1 MRHTILFIF
10 SLLIFNFLNA
20 QTTGDYR
27 TKQTGNWSDP
37 NTWEVYD
44 GSNWNPATTPPDT
57 NANQVTIQA
66 NHTISF
72 DQNSS
77 IKNLLVE
84 ANGVL
89 QYSATNDT
97 LTIYGDLINNG
108 KIDFYKNSSQ
118 NVVLQFAGDKTS
130 NFTTGTATT
139 DIHQILVNKD
149 SIIDSVLFSADD
161 NFTIHGRTSNA
172 ASFLKLKGGTFVL
185 GGTVTIN
192 SYTLIRRTSSYIT
205 INSNSGF
212 WLNNPNFTIKG
223 QSRHLEVYG
232 TLHIS
237 DGTFNVGS
245 SQNKSLRIR
254 NHGKFIQDGGT
265 LNIQGA
271 FYSTSN
277 DTVQLTINDG
287 TINIA
292 LQPVTT
298 DYYYCF
304 RIGNAASTFTMTGGI
319 INIINTNENVSSYEY
334 RVASDLANT
343 NITGG
348 VVNIGTSATPENDTF
363 RIGGPLPNTV
373 VDNTNY
379 TKVAQIN
386 GNVYIF
392 GDLTIKD
399 GSKLIIRPPDNNGHS
414 YKLYT
419 YGDII
424 ADGDIDGIIKKG
436 TEESH
441 LTLYLKGNN
450 NTQIT
455 GNADTVELY
464 QLFVDKGTDKTPTA
478 EILRTI
484 ILDSADADDNSR
496 LYIYN
501 GTLKISAS
509 NHWYPYFGSSSSSL
523 LYVNSETGRL
533 WLNNNDI
540 IIGFAND
547 LGSLRFN
554 GDLYMENGQIIVPK
568 NMTINSTSTGNNY
581 MNNGTINAGGNFY
594 LRAALTVNNGT
605 ITAGQNFY
613 INGGNDNEHGQLVLN
628 NGTINIGDGNDK
640 LSLTGGTGNN
650 GLGAKLTVHGGTIN
664 IFGSFQTSN
673 GTGTEIS
680 RFTMDGGQM
689 NIDPQAT
696 TNLDSN
702 EHIFYVRYNSIVN
715 FTGGTVTIVDPQAK
729 KDASYRYAIN
739 IRGTTDNKNFTG
751 STFRLGDGSSS
762 ASGDPNYPGFV
773 IYVQNNIKLGTI
785 ICDNPS
791 GDNRQVILRTNL
803 YAKNLILNTS
813 HDLFVLNGKD
823 LYISGNIVNNGT
835 IDGTAS
841 GSLLEFNGS
850 TAQTYSGSGSI
861 ADYLQELTFNNS
873 GDGVTLDADL
883 GALKVNLVNG
893 KVFTSSQGNGLLTVY
908 GTSPNSLTGGNASI
922 YVQSYLRR
930 AIPSD
935 ANSEEFEFPIGS
947 ASGFRLLKL
956 SDITTSGS
964 DFGLITAYVSEPQ
977 NPTVNGSAG
986 TGLKDPLN
994 TKDIYWKLS
1003 FDLNNVSFSS
1013 TPIVKL
1019 LYNASGLPPFC
1030 IAQSNNDIN
1039 GTYNSIGRKINGDTI
1054 ESTSFDLNSNG
1065 GLQPTGDAYLVI
1077 AQVQPIEGVVT
1088 VGNSGDVLNLTEIA
1102 DTLAKNYIKGYVIF
1116 ELQDDYDASTET
1128 IPVVFDTIMKV
1139 SPSDAVV
1146 IRPASGVSGTQTA
1159 LSSSGPLIILDS
1171 INSIRFDG
1179 RPGGSGSS
1187 DWLFANTNSD
1197 IVFEFRNGANHD
1209 TLSYLTIKSDIQTPD
1224 AGIITFAGT
1233 SNNTGNNDNVVMN
1246 CDITG
1251 YSSTM
1256 TNGIVSSG
1264 TATAPNDSNE
1274 VLNCN
1279 IYDFFKSDG
1288 NPHGIYLIDG
1298 SNYWTI
1304 ANNRFYQTAARSF
1317 SQDQFY
1323 VPIMISTGYGHTID
1337 GNIIGYADNSGS
1349 GKTQISGA
1357 ASQFAGIWLNTT
1369 SGAST
1374 TVINNVIDGIDFT
1387 TNYGGSDECGVFSG
1401 IYIDDNSDGSFVIGS
1416 AGNGNIIGNTST
1428 QSSISLK
1435 HSNNGQVF
1443 GIKVNNNGQAQVSY
1457 NTISGITQ
1465 TTNNSDDVK
1474 YFTGIALFGSGD
1486 KTVSYNTIGS
1496 NSLANSIV
1504 VGEDGV
1510 TTERNYVY
1518 GINSNIDN
1526 PGLAIINHNTIANLT
1541 SYSSSDGGYVIGI
1554 NIFYGESRIE
1564 YNKIFNLK
1572 ANNKYPGNIA
1582 RPNVGGIYKNTAFQ
1596 SVIRGN
1602 EIYSLGNEY
1611 DGNVSLRVAG
1621 ITDATSNDYTDTI
1634 EANFIHN
1641 LYCSSNNDDGIIYG
1655 IVLHYGNGFVANNM
1669 VDLGYDPSGNDLS
1682 NPLELIGL
1690 YDYTPGRSDYYHNS
1704 IFIGGSNVQNGYEQ
1718 TFCLYKSG
1726 TNYTHIYNNLF
1737 INKRSNSSSSNDNAH
1752 FAVRYDN
1759 KEVAF
1764 SDYNIYLAN
1773 GTGGYLA
1780 NIAGVTLTTLRDI
1793 KVFTGKDYHSGVGD
1807 PKFVNETG
1815 DAANCDLHIDGSI
1828 ASPVEGTG
1836 FYIAQVKT
1844 DFDGQ
1849 NRADYSPVD
1858 IGADAG
1864 NFTFDA
1870 SVDIFTP
1877 NFQYTPIEPQ
1887 NCGVTSVTIDV
1898 RITDQGTGLP
1908 TSGSYLPRIYYRDKS
1923 LSWSSSSSVQG
1934 SLVSGDGNDGIWRFT
1949 LTGLQNGKFY
1959 EYYVVAQD
1967 QADVPNI
1974 GYSKF
1979 DENTPLHSDV
1989 NNVINYPDDNVEID
2003 AFTVCVYPRSTYY
2016 VGNFSDCP
2024 TCDFATLTD
2033 YDDFFYNMDAM
2044 IIDKDVTCYIAANTN
2059 EPGNYGLKQLKYKN
2073 GSHIIYI
2080 KPVDTTTV
2088 VKQIVAESDVNKSLI
2103 RFNGGDSIKID
2114 GYTDNIPRA
2123 LRFIHKKDDQ
2133 AVIHFVNDAQHDT
2146 VANCDLIGV
2155 NRIDPRG
2162 IVLFDTTNVSGG
2174 SGNSYNV
2181 LYNNYISNDTLGEP
2195 PLNAIYSLGSTD
2207 RPNSNNQIIQN
2218 IIANFKENAI
2228 WITKTGN
2235 GDNWTISHN
2244 SIFNY
2249 YETDSLRSIINIQA
2263 GGGHIINSNR
2273 IGGKNIDN
2281 RGGFMTSTKYLNDFS
2296 GIRLSVDENKAS
2308 TVTGNRIQ
2316 NLSTPYNGSTLN
2328 LYGIEVDSGKVNITN
2343 NQIDSLLSNRYGNTY
2358 GIYYYGVSGAQIE
2371 NNTIKHIVKNHADIK
2386 GIYIESTSGNDT
2398 FLIKNNAFLG
2408 FDLQSNTSGSDLIA
2422 IHLAKGNAIIDSNTI
2437 GGPNPSD
2444 STNYFGQG
2452 NFTGIY
2458 VYTSDFGGQINYN
2471 TIQNVYAP
2479 NSVRFRGI
2487 YIRNCDDHTPIDIK
2501 GNKFDDLTFAATDKA
2516 AILYIRDGSVNIDS
2530 NLIGLDS
2537 GITQLDTIPLYA
2549 IYANV
2554 GSENLTI
2561 DSNLIQKLDA
2571 KSITAIFG
2579 QTSTNYNATISH
2591 NKILNITSDS
2601 ITQFTGITIGDVDTI
2616 NLDSN
2621 TIADINLP
2629 NENSSFTGIQIQGGN
2644 VVNIGQNLPNLIGST
2659 SDADNISIAGP
2670 TLKAINLENPTGITN
2685 LKNNII
2691 ANITQNNNASTA
2703 YLSAIYSD
2711 NDGQK
2716 LIYGNQI
2723 FNLKSSSQKT
2733 DISDG
2738 LFPIQGI
2745 FINGNSTAAVD
2756 SNIIHDLNSTSST
2769 AVNVAAITE
2778 NSETATITKN
2788 RIYNILNSSGGNA
2801 VGISLYKLNSGYVAN
2816 NMISLGS
2823 NDATTYIGLWI
2834 PQDNSNTK
2842 NIYFN
2847 SIYIGGNATGGNSYA
2862 FLRENNSTPLNI
2874 KNNIFANFRSGGSGK
2889 HYAIATKNTS
2899 DWTRTYA
2906 DANDYFSSSST
2917 TIALWGNTDCDFD
2930 TWINHTGENDYHLST
2945 DAQPSFVDPSI
2956 ADLHLSDY
2964 SNACAFNYVGHAIA
2978 GITTDFDN
2986 QTRDANHPDIGADEF
3001 DPTGRSGPFVWRG
3014 WNNSNW
3020 DNTGNWQCQVVP
3032 SNTTEDVIVYNMNND
3047 PVIDRND
3054 MSNPVVINALNI
3066 YPDATLTVMPKSAI
3080 TINGNLTLNG
3090 TIILD
3095 DISEYDT
3102 LGSLIDN
3109 GTISGSGRLIARK
3122 LLGKKHWHEVAS
3134 PIANAT
3140 SAVFTRSNPTGN
3152 FNPNFYYYDETTD
3165 LDGNSSTEPSGSF
3178 NSNYLAAG
3186 WKYAHNGQSGSDV
3199 SLNPA
3204 QGYIFWTDVNQFVV
3218 FNGTPNTGDYTVSLS
3233 YTPNDPDD
3241 DGDVLPDLYDGWNFL
3256 GNPYPSY
3263 LDWEKINDNLPSG
3276 VDDAIYVWDN
3286 DQYAGYVNGSRV
3298 MSGNLGNLIPP
3309 MQGFFIHVN
3318 ANTSIT
3324 LSNSDRSHG
3333 NQRYLKSMPE
3343 SQMPDYLK
3351 FKLSANG
3358 YDDLMAIRFL
3368 DDATEEYDGKFD
3380 ALRMFT
3386 SNQYVPQL
3394 FALTKTK
3401 HNPLALSALPT
3412 SSLPNRTVQLGIN
3425 IGKPSQCELSTVY
3438 FNGFDSINVWLEDR
3452 QVDSLIN
3459 LRRVHKYEFSFNGGD
3474 DRQRFV
3480 LHFGLNHPP
3489 VFNFHDTIQVT
3500 AYLPVDFDYSNLFS
3514 DNDTTDQINV
3524 EIVDS
3529 LNFVQI
3535 DSMVLHIQPTSQ
3547 DIGIHVFRLKAQ
3559 DLIGATTIGNIPI
3572 EVLPNHSPICKL
3584 DFDRVFV
3591 PVGQEY
3597 VLNLDSIFTDPDAG
3611 DRVIVNIWVSPNSW
3625 IMYDSINNRLIGT
3638 PHENDTTAIVQLS
3651 GTDLANNQTVKTISF
3666 IPEQSSKHRFRVYP
3680 NPTNDLVHI
3689 DLPMQ
3694 QAKIRL
3700 WSPSGQLLMQ
3710 KQINDGQTINLR
3722 DLAAGSY
3729 ILEVIGHKE
3738 LKAKI
3743 IKH

>member
-1 MRHTILFIF
+1 MKHTVLLILSFLFI
-10 SLLIFNFLNA
+10 NFLNA

-27 TKQTGNWSDP
+27 TKQSGNWSDP

-44 GSNWNPATTPPDT
+44 GTNWNAASSAPDT
-57 NANQVTIQA
+57 NANQVSILDG
-66 NHTISF
+66 HTVYIDENCSV
-72 DQNSS
+72 
-77 IKNLLVE
+77 KNLTIE
-84 ANGVL
+84 TNGKL
-89 QYSATNDT
+89 QYSATSDT
-97 LTIYGDLINNG
+97 ITVYGDLINNG
-108 KIDFYKNSSQ
+108 EIDFYKNTSQ
-118 NVVLQFAGDKTS
+118 NVVLQFAGDKNS
-130 NFTTGTATT
+130 HFTTGTATT
-139 DIHQILVNKD
+139 DIHQIVINKD

-161 NFTIHGRTSNA
+161 NFTIHSRTSNA
-172 ASFLKLKGGTFVL
+172 ASFLKLIGGTFVL
-185 GGTVTIN
+185 GGTVTIE
-192 SYTLIRRTSSYIT
+192 SYTLIPRTSTYIT

-212 WLNNPNFTIKG
+212 WFRNPNFTIKG
-223 QSRHLEVYG
+223 QSKHLEVYG

-237 DGTFNVGS
+237 NGTFNVGS
-245 SQNKSLRIR
+245 SQNKSLRLR
-254 NHGKFIQDGGT
+254 NQGKFTQDGGT

-271 FYSTSN
+271 LYSTSS
-277 DTVQLTINDG
+277 DTVYVTITDG

-298 DYYYCF
+298 DYYNCF
-304 RIGNAASTFTMTGGI
+304 RIGSEDAYFTMSGGT
-319 INIINTNENVSSYEY
+319 INIINTNTENASYEY
-334 RVASDLANT
+334 SVVSSLSNVS
-343 NITGG
+343 ITGG
-348 VVNIGTSATPENDTF
+348 LVNLGTSETPENDTF
-363 RIGGPLPNTV
+363 RIRGPMPNTI

-379 TKVAQIN
+379 TKVALIK
-386 GNVYIF
+386 GDTYIF
-392 GDLTIKD
+392 GDLTVKD
-399 GSKLIIRPPDNNGHS
+399 GSKLIVRPPDPDAHS
-414 YKLYT
+414 YDLFA
-419 YGDII
+419 YGNIT
-424 ADGDIDGIIKKG
+424 ANGDIDGIIKSG
-436 TEESH
+436 TEESR
-441 LTLYLKGNN
+441 LSLYLKGNN
-450 NTQIT
+450 SSQVT
-455 GNADTVELY
+455 GTADTVEIY
-464 QLFVDKGTDKTPTA
+464 QLFVDKGSDKTLTA

-484 ILDSADADDNSR
+484 ILDSADTDDKSR

-501 GTLKISAS
+501 GTLKISAP
-509 NHWYPYFGSSSSSL
+509 NHWYPYYGSSSTSL
-523 LYVNSETGRL
+523 RYVNSETGRL
-533 WLNNNDI
+533 WLNNDDI

-554 GDLYMENGQIIVPK
+554 GDLYMENGQIIVPQ
-568 NMTINSTSTGNNY
+568 NITINETSTGNNY
-581 MNNGTINAGGNFY
+581 MNNGLISAGENFY
-594 LRAALTVNNGT
+594 LQASLTVNNGT
-605 ITAGQNFY
+605 INVGENFL
-613 INGGNDNEHGQLVLN
+613 INGGNTNEHGELILN
-628 NGTINIGDGNDK
+628 NGTINIGDGNDRFV
-640 LSLTGGTGNN
+640 LTGGTGDN

-664 IFGSFQTSN
+664 LFGRFQTSN
-673 GTGTEIS
+673 GTGTEVS
-680 RFTMDGGQM
+680 RFTMDGGQF

-702 EHIFYVRYNSIVN
+702 YSIFYVRYNSIVN
-715 FTGGTVTIVDPQAK
+715 FTGGTITIVDPQAK
-729 KDASYRYAIN
+729 KDTVYRYAIN
-739 IRGTTDNKNFTG
+739 IRGTTDNKNFNG
-751 STFRLGDGSSS
+751 STFKFGDGSSS
-762 ASGDPNYPGFV
+762 SPGDPNYPGFV
-773 IYVQNNIKLGTI
+773 IYVQNSIPLSTI

-803 YAKNLILNTS
+803 YAQNLTLNTS
-813 HDLFVLNGKD
+813 HDLFVLNGKE

-841 GSLLEFNGS
+841 GSLLEFNG
-850 TAQTYSGSGSI
+850 TAAQTYSGTGSV

-873 GDGVTLDADL
+873 GDGVTLQADL
-883 GALKVNLVNG
+883 GALQVNLVNG
-893 KVFTSSQGNGLLTVY
+893 KVFTSSEGNGLLTVY
-908 GTSPNSLTGGNASI
+908 GTNPDNLSGGNSSN

-930 AIPSD
+930 AIPAD
-935 ANSEEFEFPIGS
+935 ASSETFDFPVGS
-947 ASGFRLLKL
+947 ASNFRLLKFAN
-956 SDITTSGS
+956 ITTSGS
-964 DFGLITAYVSEPQ
+964 DFGLVTAYVSEPQ

-994 TKDIYWKLS
+994 TKDIYWQLS

-1013 TPIVKL
+1013 TPKVKL

-1039 GTYNSIGRKINGDTI
+1039 GTYNSIGRIIDGDTI
-1054 ESTSFDLNSNG
+1054 ESTTFDLTSNG

-1102 DTLAKNYIKGYVIF
+1102 DTLAKNYINGYVIF

-1139 SPSDAVV
+1139 NPSDAVL

-1159 LSSSGPLIILDS
+1159 LSASGPLIILDS

-1179 RPGGSGSS
+1179 RPGSSGNA

-1209 TLSYLTIKSDIQTPD
+1209 TLSYLTIKSDIQSPD
-1224 AGIITFAGT
+1224 AGIINFAGT
-1233 SNNTGNNDNVVMN
+1233 SNGNGNKHNVVMN

-1256 TNGIVSSG
+1256 LNGIVSSG
-1264 TATAPNDSNE
+1264 NTSAPNDSNQ
-1274 VLNCN
+1274 VLDCN
-1279 IYDFFKSDG
+1279 IYDFFKEDD

-1304 ANNRFYQTAARSF
+1304 AHNRFYQTSARTYT
-1317 SQDQFY
+1317 QDQYY
-1323 VPIMISTGYGHTID
+1323 VPILITTGYGHTID
-1337 GNIIGYADNSGS
+1337 GNIIGYADNSGN
-1349 GKTQISGA
+1349 GQTQISGA
-1357 ASQFAGIWLNTT
+1357 ASQFAGIWLNT
-1369 SGAST
+1369 SDGDAT

-1401 IYIDDNSDGSFVIGS
+1401 IYLDDNSTGSFVIGTS
-1416 AGNGNIIGNTST
+1416 GNGNIIGNTST
-1428 QSSISLK
+1428 QGSISIT
-1435 HSNNGQVF
+1435 HSDNGQVY
-1443 GIKVNNNGQAQVSY
+1443 GIKVNNHGDAQVSY
-1457 NTISGITQ
+1457 NTICGITQ
-1465 TTNNSDDVK
+1465 TTNNADDIK
-1474 YFTGIALFGSGD
+1474 YFYGITLYGTGN
-1486 KTVSYNTIGS
+1486 KTATYNTIGS
-1496 NSLANSIV
+1496 STLANSIV

-1510 TTERNYVY
+1510 TTNRNYVY
-1518 GINSNIDN
+1518 GINSYIDN
-1526 PGLAIINHNTIANLT
+1526 PGIARISHNTIANIT
-1541 SYSSSDGGYVIGI
+1541 SYSSSTGGYVIGI
-1554 NIFYGESRIE
+1554 NVFFGESRIE

-1572 ANNKYPGNIA
+1572 ANNTYPGNIA
-1582 RPNVGGIYKNTAFQ
+1582 RPNVGGIYKNTAYQ

-1611 DGNVSLRVAG
+1611 DGNASLRVAG

-1641 LYCSSNNDDGIIYG
+1641 LYCNSNNDDGIIYG

-1669 VDLGYDPSGNDLS
+1669 VDLGYDPAGNDLS

-1780 NIAGVTLTTLRDI
+1780 NIAGVTLTTLREI

-1815 DAANCDLHIDGSI
+1815 DDANCNLHID
-1828 ASPVEGTG
+1828 ASTYTPVEGTG
-1836 FYIAQVKT
+1836 FYVAQVQT

-1864 NFTFDA
+1864 NFSFDA

-1877 NFQYTPIEPQ
+1877 NFQYDPIAPQ

-1908 TSGSYLPRIYYRDKS
+1908 TDNSYPPQIYYRDRS
-1923 LSWSSSSSVQG
+1923 QSWSSSSHVDG
-1934 SLVSGDGNDGIWRFT
+1934 SLVSGDGNDGVWRFT

-1967 QADVPNI
+1967 RASTPNI

-1979 DENTPLHSDV
+1979 DDNTPLHSDV
-1989 NNVINYPDDNVEID
+1989 YTVINYPDDDVEID

-2016 VGNFSDCP
+2016 VGNFTDCP
-2024 TCDFATLTD
+2024 TCDFETLTD
-2033 YDDFFYNMDAM
+2033 YNDFFYNMDAM

-2059 EPGNYGLKQLKYKN
+2059 EPGNYGLKQLKYEN
-2073 GSHIIYI
+2073 GSHMIYI
-2080 KPVDTTTV
+2080 KPVDSATV
-2088 VKQIVAESDVNKSLI
+2088 VKQIVAEDDVNKSLI
-2103 RFNGGDSIKID
+2103 RFEGGDSIKID
-2114 GYTDNIPRA
+2114 GSNDNLTRA

-2146 VANCDLIGV
+2146 VAYCDLIGI

-2162 IVLFDTTNVSGG
+2162 IVLFDTSNVSDG

-2181 LYNNYISNDTLGEP
+2181 LYRNYISNDTLGEP
-2195 PLNAIYSLGSTD
+2195 PLNAIYSLGSAD
-2207 RPNSNNQIIQN
+2207 KPNSNNQIIEN

-2228 WITKTGN
+2228 WITNTGN
-2235 GDNWTISHN
+2235 GDNWTILHN
-2244 SIFNY
+2244 YIYNS
-2249 YETDSLRSIINIQA
+2249 YETDSLRSIITIQA
-2263 GGGHIINSNR
+2263 GGGHTVESNR

-2281 RGGFMTSTKYLNDFS
+2281 LGGFLTCTGDLNDFA
-2296 GIRLSVDENKAS
+2296 GIYLSVDQTKIS
-2308 TVTGNRIQ
+2308 TISWNSIR
-2316 NLSTPYNGSTLN
+2316 NLSTPYSGSTLN
-2328 LYGIEVDSGKVNITN
+2328 LYGIRVDSGKVNITN
-2343 NQIDSLLSNRYGNTY
+2343 NQIDSLTSNRYGNSY
-2358 GIYYYGVSGAQIE
+2358 GIYYNGVSGVNIS
-2371 NNTIKHIVKNHADIK
+2371 NNTIKHLIKNHADIK
-2386 GIYIESTSGNDT
+2386 GVYVETTENSDT
-2398 FLIKNNAFLG
+2398 VFIKNNGFYG
-2408 FDLQSNTSGSDLIA
+2408 FDLQSNTSGSDIIPIHIA
-2422 IHLAKGNAIIDSNTI
+2422 EANAIIDSNTI
-2437 GGPNPSD
+2437 GGPNAAD
-2444 STNYFGQG
+2444 SINYLGKG

-2458 VYTSDFGGQINYN
+2458 IYTDAFGGQINYN

-2487 YIRNCDDHTPIDIK
+2487 YIRDCDDHTPIDIK
-2501 GNKFDDLTFAATDKA
+2501 GNKFDDLTFDATDKA

-2530 NLIGLDS
+2530 NIIGIDS
-2537 GITQLDTIPLYA
+2537 GITQIDTLPLYG
-2549 IYANV
+2549 IYASV
-2554 GSENLTI
+2554 GSETLTI
-2561 DSNLIQKLDA
+2561 HNNLIQKLDA
-2571 KSITAIFG
+2571 KKITGILA
-2579 QTSTNYNATISH
+2579 QTATNYNSQISY

-2601 ITQFTGITIGDVDTI
+2601 TLQFIGITINDGDTI

-2621 TIADINLP
+2621 QITKINLP
-2629 NENSSFTGIQIQGGN
+2629 NENSSFTGIQIPGGQ
-2644 VVNIGQNLPNLIGST
+2644 VVNIGQSLPNIIGST
-2659 SDADNISIAGP
+2659 SEANNINIAGP
-2670 TLKAINLENPTGITN
+2670 TLRAISLENPAGVTN

-2691 ANITQNNNASTA
+2691 ANITQTSTSSSA
-2703 YLSAIYSD
+2703 YLTAIYAD

-2716 LIYGNQI
+2716 LIYGNLI
-2723 FNLKSSSQKT
+2723 SNLQSSSQKT
-2733 DISDG
+2733 DLTDG
-2738 LFPIQGI
+2738 LFPVQGI
-2745 FINGNSTAAVD
+2745 FINGNATTTVD
-2756 SNIIHDLNSTSST
+2756 SNLIHDLNSNSAT
-2769 AVNVAAITE
+2769 AVHVAAITE
-2778 NSETATITKN
+2778 YSETATITKN

-2801 VGISLYKLNSGYVAN
+2801 VGISLFKLNSGYVAN
-2816 NMISLGS
+2816 NMVSIGAD
-2823 NDATTYIGLWI
+2823 DATTYIGLWI
-2834 PQDNSNTK
+2834 PQNDANTK
-2842 NIYFN
+2842 KIFFN
-2847 SIYIGGNATGGNSYA
+2847 SIYIGGNASGGNSYA

-2874 KNNIFANFRSGGSGK
+2874 KNNIFANFRTGGSGK
-2889 HYAIATKNTS
+2889 HYAIATKNTA
-2899 DWTRTYA
+2899 DWTRDFV
-2906 DANDYFSSSST
+2906 DANDYFSATAGT
-2917 TIALWGNTDCDFD
+2917 TALWGSTDCDFD
-2930 TWINHTGENDYHLST
+2930 TWINYTGENDYYLST
-2945 DAQPSFVDPSI
+2945 NAQPGFVDPAT
-2956 ADLHLSDY
+2956 ADLHLNDY

-2978 GITTDFDN
+2978 GITTDFDG

-3001 DPTGRSGPFVWRG
+3001 TPTGRSGPFVWRG
-3014 WNNSNW
+3014 WNSSNW
-3020 DNTGNWQCQVVP
+3020 DNNGNWQCQIVP
-3032 SNTTEDVIVYNMNND
+3032 SNTTEDVIVYNMDND

-3054 MSNPVVINALNI
+3054 MSNPVIINALNI
-3066 YPDATLTVMPKSAI
+3066 YPGATLTIMPKSAI
-3080 TINGNLTLNG
+3080 TINGDLTLNG

-3095 DISEYDT
+3095 DVSEYDT
-3102 LGSLIDN
+3102 LGSIIDN
-3109 GTISGSGRLIARK
+3109 GTITGSGHLVARK
-3122 LLGKKHWHEVAS
+3122 LFGKKHWHEVAS

-3152 FNPNFYYYDETTD
+3152 FNPNFYYYDESTD
-3165 LDGNSSTEPSGSF
+3165 LDGNSSTEPAGSF
-3178 NSNYLAAG
+3178 NSDYLAAG
-3186 WKYAHNGQSGSDV
+3186 WKYAHNGESGSDEA
-3199 SLNPA
+3199 LNPA

-3218 FNGTPNTGDYTVSLS
+3218 FNGQPNTGDYTVSLT

-3263 LDWEKINDNLPSG
+3263 LDWEVINDNLPAE

-3309 MQGFFIHVN
+3309 MQGFFVHAN
-3318 ANTSIT
+3318 GNTSLT
-3324 LSNSDRSHG
+3324 LSNTDRSHG
-3333 NQRYLKSMPE
+3333 NQRYLKALSE

-3358 YDDLMAIRFL
+3358 YDDYMAIRFL
-3368 DDATEEYDGKFD
+3368 DDATEEYDGHYD
-3380 ALRMFT
+3380 ALRMF
-3386 SNQYVPQL
+3386 SPNQYVPQM
-3394 FALTKTK
+3394 FALTQTK

-3412 SSLPNRTVQLGIN
+3412 SSLPNRTVDLGIK
-3425 IGKPSQCELSTVY
+3425 IGQPSQCELSTVY

-3459 LRRVHKYEFSFNGGD
+3459 LRKLQKYEFSFDGGD
-3474 DRQRFV
+3474 NRQRFV

-3489 VFNFHDTIQVT
+3489 IFLFNDTIEVT
-3500 AYLPVDFDYSNLFS
+3500 AYLPKDFDFGNLFS
-3514 DNDTTDQINV
+3514 DVDTTDQVEV

-3529 LNFVQI
+3529 LSFVQI
-3535 DSMVLHIQPTSQ
+3535 DSTVLHIMPTNG
-3547 DIGIHVFRLKAQ
+3547 DVGVHVFSLKAR
-3559 DLIGATTIGNIPI
+3559 DIVGATTIGNIPI
-3572 EVLPNHSPICKL
+3572 KVLPNHSPVCKF
-3584 DFDRVFV
+3584 DFDQVLV

-3597 VLNLDSIFTDPDAG
+3597 VLDLDSIFTDPDAG
-3611 DRVIVNIWVSPNSW
+3611 DIVRVNIWVSPNSW
-3625 IMYDSINNRLIGT
+3625 LVYDSINNRLIGT
-3638 PHENDTTAIVQLS
+3638 PHEHDTTAIAQFT

-3666 IPEQSSKHRFRVYP
+3666 IPQQQNKHPFRVYP
-3680 NPTNDLVHI
+3680 NPANDLVHI
-3689 DLPMQ
+3689 DLPFKN
-3694 QAKIRL
+3694 AKIRL
-3700 WSPSGQLLMQ
+3700 WSPNGQLLMQ
-3710 KQINDGQTINLR
+3710 KNISDGQTISLR

-3729 ILEVIGHKE
+3729 ILEVIGTETYKV
-3738 LKAKI
+3738 KI